1 MQKERKSDAFQEMLA
16 VAKGWLAGRSSE
28 ELAELAGAEWEPETK
43 HLSLQSLNQRLE
55 LNAGDWSVSP
65 QPENWH
71 YLILLH
77 YLSIADGTPLSDE
90 MTTFGNLK
98 DGLIRGTKFDR
109 TADTALAGFLKGR
122 EPEQLKEVCRAL
134 GAVFRD
140 SNADLCAVFPFLPRY
155 PVIVKMWFADEEF
168 PASGKMLV
176 SGSADHYLTIEDA
189 VTVGEVMLGRLEE
202 TWRRLYM
209 ADRLSD
215 PESERT
221 PALRG

>member
-1 MQKERKSDAFQEMLA
+1 MQKERKSDAFQEMLTA
-16 VAKGWLAGRSSE
+16 AKGWLAGRSPE
-28 ELAELAGAEWEPETK
+28 ELAKLAGAEWKPEEK
-43 HLSLQSLNQRLE
+43 ILSLQSLNQRLE
-55 LNAGDWSVSP
+55 LSAEDWSVRP
-65 QPENWH
+65 QPEDWH

-77 YLSIADGTPLSDE
+77 YLSIADGTPLSGE
-90 MTTFGNLK
+90 MITFGNLK

-109 TADTALAGFLKGR
+109 TADMALAGFLKGR
-122 EPEQLKEVCRAL
+122 EPEQIKEVCRSL
-134 GAVFRD
+134 GAGFRD

-202 TWRRLYM
+202 TWRGLY
-209 ADRLSD
+209 ATAHLSD
-215 PESERT
+215 PE
-221 PALRG
+221 

>member
-1 MQKERKSDAFQEMLA
+1 MQQERKNRAFQEMLTA
-16 VAKGWLAGRSSE
+16 AKGWLSGRNPE
-28 ELAELAGAEWEPETK
+28 ELAKLAGAMWEPEAK
-43 HLSLQSLNQRLE
+43 LLKLQSLNQRLE
-55 LNAGDWSVSP
+55 VGTEDWSVRP
-65 QPENWH
+65 QPEEWQH
-71 YLILLH
+71 LILLH

-90 MTTFGNLK
+90 MITFGNLK

-122 EPEQLKEVCRAL
+122 EPEQLKEVCRSL

-202 TWRRLYM
+202 TWRGLY
-209 ADRLSD
+209 ATAHLSD
-215 PESERT
+215 PE
-221 PALRG
+221 